1 MKVKTAIMTT
11 GFIWFGIV
19 YSMIFTSLGTLL
31 SSIA

>member
-1 MKVKTAIMTT
+1 MKIKAAIITT

-19 YSMIFTSLGTLL
+19 YSMIFTSLAVLL